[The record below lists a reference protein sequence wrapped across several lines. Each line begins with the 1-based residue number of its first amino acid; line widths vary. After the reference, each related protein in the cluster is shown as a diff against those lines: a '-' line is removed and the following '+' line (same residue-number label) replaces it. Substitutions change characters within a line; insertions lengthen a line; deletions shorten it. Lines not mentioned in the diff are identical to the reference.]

1 MKNYIGSS
9 SIFAFSHLS
18 RVMEEEG
25 LHKPEERIQQ
35 IGELVRGSWLCVGN
49 DPAEDTAPAACYKA
63 APQY

>member
-1 MKNYIGSS
+1 
-9 SIFAFSHLS
+9 
-18 RVMEEEG
+18 MEEEG